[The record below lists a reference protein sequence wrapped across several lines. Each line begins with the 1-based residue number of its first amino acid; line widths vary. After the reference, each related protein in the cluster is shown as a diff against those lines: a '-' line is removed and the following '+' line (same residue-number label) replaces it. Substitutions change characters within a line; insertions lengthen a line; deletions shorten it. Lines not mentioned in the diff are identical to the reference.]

1 MATRSSVLTWGSS
14 GLVDSDSDMIPLPK
28 QVPDPVLGEGW
39 VNSASFGLKH
49 GAIVL
54 SSSREDGALLVWG
67 DNQYG
72 QLGRSNPRR
81 IVSPVRVDALELF
94 NTIGVSCGDSFTVVV
109 TSCGKAL
116 SFGSNTFHQLGHSFD
131 KSQSA
136 KPKLV
141 RYLPSNPISGDSA
154 TMPKVVSVSC
164 GSKHTLLLTR
174 SGSVWAF
181 GDNSGGQIGME
192 SKLRTS
198 SGAYLI
204 KSLSSFSVK
213 KVAAG
218 ANFSLA
224 LTISGSVFSWGFN
237 TVGQLGHGN
246 KLPSLYT
253 PTRIAKLNNIV
264 DISCGGSHCA
274 AIDAKGTC
282 FVWGSGSHGQTASIA
297 PGCNIPFPL
306 IGMDG
311 CDFGPIESVVCG
323 KAHTV
328 VTAKRRIGDGSDNW
342 CLKLYSFGSNR
353 LGQLGVGNRLDR
365 NSPSLVILPNALSL
379 DTSHVVY
386 AGWGDQM
393 ILVSGSNPSKPKD
406 DDPEYGLSLIQVKEW
421 VREID
426 ADSSYLAGS
435 LLVAKLRQVFGSLAL
450 LNASFLGDNH
460 ITSIGPLNP
469 AISLSDVRECFQ
481 LLANI
486 QNEKWGLRVKTIL
499 KEAIHT
505 MPLSMSSE
513 KISTSNPEN
522 LRAFLILLENPFNL
536 PEKHS
541 LTAITKLGSA
551 FERLKPDQKL
561 ILAKWWSQNPSLLE
575 NFRRAVR
582 SFNSALSY
590 YTLARINP
598 PTIMMLNLLQWLWTV
613 NNMPFTDNDPLEFS
627 HTDCTSLSAIS
638 KPPTPVPQQR
648 SPTENPFVTPA
659 YSAQTTDVHM
669 PPMTNRSFAADR
681 NSEAQTNVIPS
692 SNSLPRSFM
701 SSMGTLRGTPAF
713 SIEIDARHVPINPET
728 GQPSMSH
735 LARLAAQAFT
745 AQMESLL
752 KTESP
757 NIVLGARPSPRSL
770 IPHAEFVN
778 EALSARIDFKKDF
791 MSYYASL
798 RPQVFGTNR
807 ATGAAG
813 PFSFCK
819 FPFAFTLG
827 AKADLLMLDSQRQ
840 MMEMQSISLVQHLQS
855 ASFASDR
862 LNTNVPPPPRA
873 DSIFNTLAVRRKYLL
888 KDAFERVNKMTAF
901 DLKKPLKVKFLG
913 EMGVD
918 GGGVSREFIALFFR
932 RLTRHSDMFED
943 VDLSGSAEQQRGRGY
958 IWFNP
963 LSSRP
968 ASAYKTV
975 GRVMGMALFNGC
987 FSSVPFPCV
996 LFNRLLGWPATLD
1009 DLALLQPHTAKWLRE
1024 MLAHTDE
1031 ETFADAYYGMEFS
1044 VTVKTRKQ
1052 GSLDPLIEPYKNVN
1066 LPGPYGGQAVTFENR
1081 SDYVRVMVHWYTGGH
1096 VEDALK
1102 AFRTGFLE
1110 ACGGPVLDQLLPQQL
1125 ETMIAGKNAPEVNF
1139 KDLEKVCTYKEPYS
1153 KSHPVIKRFWS
1164 VFHALPEDFKFKFL
1178 KFMTGTDTIP
1188 PIKGLKEVSLVIQ
1201 PSGGSGASD
1210 ASNAPEHPLSTTAG
1224 ASSPSTST
1232 PATIESA
1239 ANMVRM
1245 RGRRDTT
1252 TFLRLASDM
1261 NASGAAA
1268 AANSATFPNFFG
1280 ILSNRSSNSGPST
1293 TSASSSL
1300 GIDPTLSGPVS
1311 PWEEALRERDDDDEE
1326 ETDDDDSDSDYE
1338 PSHEEYGSPVS
1349 DFEWDPQHEAMMG
1362 ILFPPSLE
1370 DMEMDEESNDDI
1382 LYDAYGHL
1390 NRMDSDDEFEDA
1402 PQEFEEQGDN
1412 SGITHGQG
1420 LADEVGESES
1430 QEVQRNG
1437 DNSTELGGMQSNVN
1451 VAFSGNDVLIG
1462 AVELNLDHDEFG
1474 GSDNDRRQNESGSHL
1489 NASGSGSGA
1498 ANPDNATSGPTRA
1511 GDEAYEMPAS
1521 RGTKRHRAEEQ
1532 DENEVDEWEGH
1543 IVQEDAMES
1552 QTSQA
1557 QQTAS
1562 TSTLQSSEVV
1572 HVHQEKGKHPAHKK
1586 SRHGKSPMK
1595 ATVQS
1600 AAPRSSNDWLK
1611 DVVLD
1616 VSLNESAAD
1625 ASIDENRLPV
1635 AHTCSFVLDLPA
1647 YQTVEK
1653 LMDRLVYAVE
1663 NSGEF
1668 HLV

>member
-1 MATRSSVLTWGSS
+1 MDR
-14 GLVDSDSDMIPLPK
+14 LVDSDSDMIPLPK

-49 GAIVL
+49 GAIVM
-54 SSSREDGALLVWG
+54 SSGREDGALLVWG
-67 DNQYG
+67 DNQFG

-141 RYLPSNPISGDSA
+141 RYLPFNPISGESA
-154 TMPKVVSVSC
+154 TTPKVASVSC

-181 GDNSGGQIGME
+181 GDNSGGQLGME
-192 SKLRTS
+192 SKSRTS

-204 KSLSSFSVK
+204 QSLSSFSFK

-224 LTISGSVFSWGFN
+224 LTISGSVFSWGVN

-246 KLPSLYT
+246 KLPSLSI
-253 PTRIAKLNNIV
+253 PTRIARLDNIV

-282 FVWGSGSHGQTASIA
+282 FVWGSGSHGQTASIS

-306 IGMDG
+306 ISMDG

-323 KAHTV
+323 KTHTV

-379 DTSHVVY
+379 DIQHVVY

-393 ILVSGSNPSKPKD
+393 ILVSGSNPSKLKV
-406 DDPEYGLSLIQVKEW
+406 DDPEYGLSLVQVKEW

-426 ADSSYLAGS
+426 TESSDLAGS

-450 LNASFLGDNH
+450 LNASFLGDDH

-481 LLANI
+481 LLSNI
-486 QNEKWGLRVKTIL
+486 QNEKWGLRVKMIL

-505 MPLSMSSE
+505 MPLSMSLG
-513 KISTSNPEN
+513 TSNPEN
-522 LRAFLILLENPFNL
+522 LRAFLILLENPFNW

-541 LTAITKLGSA
+541 LTAITILGSA

-613 NNMPFTDNDPLEFS
+613 NNIPFADNDPLEFS
-627 HTDCTSLSAIS
+627 HKDCTSLSALS
-638 KPPTPVPQQR
+638 KPPAPVPQQR
-648 SPTENPFVTPA
+648 SPTENPFATPA
-659 YSAQTTDVHM
+659 YSAQTTDIHM
-669 PPMTNRSFAADR
+669 PPMTNRSFAANR
-681 NSEAQTNVIPS
+681 NSEAQPNVMPS

-735 LARLAAQAFT
+735 LARLAAQALN

-798 RPQVFGTNR
+798 RPQIFGANR
-807 ATGAAG
+807 ATGADG

-840 MMEMQSISLVQHLQS
+840 MMEMQSVSLVQHFRS
-855 ASFASDR
+855 AS
-862 LNTNVPPPPRA
+862 NTNVPPSRV
-873 DSIFNTLAVRRKYLL
+873 DSIFNTLAVRRKHLL

-901 DLKKPLKVKFLG
+901 DLKKPLRVKFLG

-943 VDLSGSAEQQRGRGY
+943 VDLSGSPDHQRGSGF

-987 FSSVPFPCV
+987 FSSVPFPSV
-996 LFNRLLGWPATLD
+996 LFNRLLGWPATLE
-1009 DLALLQPHTAKWLRE
+1009 DLASLQPHTAKWLRE

-1031 ETFADAYYGMEFS
+1031 ETFAEAYYGMEFS

-1066 LPGPYGGQAVTFENR
+1066 LPGPYSGQAVTFENR
-1081 SDYVRVMVHWYTGGH
+1081 SDYVRAMVHWYTGGH
-1096 VEDALK
+1096 VEDVLK

-1125 ETMIAGKNAPEVNF
+1125 ETMVAGKNAPEVNF

-1188 PIKGLKEVSLVIQ
+1188 PIKGLKEVNLVIQ

-1210 ASNAPEHPLSTTAG
+1210 ASNAPENPLSTTAG

-1232 PATIESA
+1232 PAVIESA
-1239 ANMVRM
+1239 TN
-1245 RGRRDTT
+1245 TEQQQQQQQQ
-1252 TFLRLASDM
+1252 
-1261 NASGAAA
+1261 
-1268 AANSATFPNFFG
+1268 
-1280 ILSNRSSNSGPST
+1280 IHNSGPST
-1293 TSASSSL
+1293 TSVSSSS
-1300 GIDPTLSGPVS
+1300 GIDRTLSGPAS
-1311 PWEEALRERDDDDEE
+1311 HWEEALREQDDDDDDDEE
-1326 ETDDDDSDSDYE
+1326 ENDDDDSDSDYE
-1338 PSHEEYGSPVS
+1338 PSHEEYGSPIS
-1349 DFEWDPQHEAMMG
+1349 DFELDPQHEAMMG

-1370 DMEMDEESNDDI
+1370 DMEMDEESDDDI
-1382 LYDAYGHL
+1382 LYDAYGHS
-1390 NRMDSDDEFEDA
+1390 NRIDSDDEFEDA
-1402 PQEFEEQGDN
+1402 PQEFENQGDN
-1412 SGITHGQG
+1412 SGITHRQ
-1420 LADEVGESES
+1420 A
-1430 QEVQRNG
+1430 
-1437 DNSTELGGMQSNVN
+1437 QSNV
-1451 VAFSGNDVLIG
+1451 SGNDELIG
-1462 AVELNLDHDEFG
+1462 AIELNLNHDEFG
-1474 GSDNDRRQNESGSHL
+1474 GSDNDRRQNESGPHL

-1498 ANPDNATSGPTRA
+1498 HANSVDATSGPARA
-1511 GDEAYEMPAS
+1511 GDETSEMPAS
-1521 RGTKRHRAEEQ
+1521 RGTKRHRVEEQ
-1532 DENEVDEWEGH
+1532 DENEVDDWEGH
-1543 IVQEDAMES
+1543 VVQEDAMES

-1557 QQTAS
+1557 PQTAPS
-1562 TSTLQSSEVV
+1562 SILQSSEGV
-1572 HVHQEKGKHPAHKK
+1572 HADQEKGKHPAHKK

-1595 ATVQS
+1595 GAVQS
-1600 AAPRSSNDWLK
+1600 AAPRSSNNWLK

-1616 VSLNESAAD
+1616 ASLNESAAD

>member
-1 MATRSSVLTWGSS
+1 MATRSSVLAWGSS
-14 GLVDSDSDMIPLPK
+14 GLVDSDSDMVPLPK

-39 VNSASFGLKH
+39 VNSAAFGLKH
-49 GAIVL
+49 GAVVL
-54 SSSREDGALLVWG
+54 SSGREDGVLMVWG
-67 DNQYG
+67 DNQHG
-72 QLGRSNPRR
+72 QLGKSNPRR

-94 NTIGVSCGDSFTVVV
+94 NIIGVSCGDSFTVVV

-116 SFGSNTFHQLGHSFD
+116 SFGLNNFQQLGHSFD
-131 KSQSA
+131 KTQSA

-141 RYLPSNPISGDSA
+141 NYRPFNPISGASVSI
-154 TMPKVVSVSC
+154 PKVVSASC

-174 SGSVWAF
+174 SGNIWAF

-192 SKLRTS
+192 SKSTI

-204 KSLSSFSVK
+204 RSLSSFSFK

-246 KLPSLYT
+246 KFPSLSI
-253 PTRIAKLNNIV
+253 PTRIAKLSNIM

-282 FVWGSGSHGQTASIA
+282 FVWGSGSHGQTASIS
-297 PGCNIPFPL
+297 PGCNIPIPL
-306 IGMDG
+306 ISMDG

-323 KAHTV
+323 KTHTV
-328 VTAKRRIGDGSDNW
+328 VTAKRRVGDGSDNW

-353 LGQLGVGNRLDR
+353 LGQLGVGNRIDR
-365 NSPSLVILPNALSL
+365 NSPSLVLLPNILSL
-379 DTSHVVY
+379 DIPHVVY
-386 AGWGDQM
+386 AGWGEQM
-393 ILVSGSNPSKPKD
+393 ILVSGLNPSKLKSD
-406 DDPEYGLSLIQVKEW
+406 DLEYGLSLVQVKKL

-426 ADSSYLAGS
+426 ADSSDRAGS
-435 LLVAKLRQVFGSLAL
+435 LLVAKLRQVFGSFAL
-450 LNASFLGDNH
+450 LNASFLTVDYV
-460 ITSIGPLNP
+460 TSIGPLNP

-486 QNEKWGLRVKTIL
+486 QNEKWGSQVKMIL
-499 KEAIHT
+499 KEAIHN
-505 MPLSMSSE
+505 MPLSISSE

-551 FERLKPDQKL
+551 FERLKQDQKL
-561 ILAKWWSQNPSLLE
+561 ILGKWWSHNPSLLE
-575 NFRRAVR
+575 NYRLAVR

-613 NNMPFTDNDPLEFS
+613 NNTPFVDNDPLQFS
-627 HTDCTSLSAIS
+627 HMECTSLSALS
-638 KPPTPVPQQR
+638 KPPAPVPQEH
-648 SPTENPFVTPA
+648 SPTENPFVTSN
-659 YSAQTTDVHM
+659 YSAQSTDTRM
-669 PPMTNRSFAADR
+669 PPITNRSLPSTR
-681 NSEAQTNVIPS
+681 NSQAQTNVMPP
-692 SNSLPRSFM
+692 SNSSPRSFM

-728 GQPSMSH
+728 GQPSMPH

-745 AQMESLL
+745 SQMESLL

-757 NIVLGARPSPRSL
+757 NIVLGARPSPKSL

-798 RPQVFGTNR
+798 RPQVFGNNR
-807 ATGAAG
+807 ASGSEG
-813 PFSFCK
+813 HFSFCK
-819 FPFAFTLG
+819 FPFAFTLS

-840 MMEMQSISLVQHLQS
+840 MMEMQSMSLVQHLQTAS
-855 ASFASDR
+855 AASDPS
-862 LNTNVPPPPRA
+862 NTNFPPPPRA
-873 DSIFNTLAVRRKYLL
+873 DSIFNTLGIRRKHLL
-888 KDAFERVNKMTAF
+888 KDAFERVDKMSAF
-901 DLKKPLKVKFLG
+901 DLKRPLKVKFLG

-943 VDLSGSAEQQRGRGY
+943 VDLSGSAEHQRGRGY

-968 ASAYKTV
+968 SAAYKTV

-987 FSSVPFPCV
+987 FSSVSFPCV
-996 LFNRLLGWPATLD
+996 LFKRLLGWPATLD
-1009 DLALLQPHTAKWLRE
+1009 DLASLQPYTAKWLRE
-1024 MLAHTDE
+1024 MLSHTDK
-1031 ETFADAYYGMEFS
+1031 ETFSEAYYGMEFS
-1044 VTVKTRKQ
+1044 VTIKTRKQ

-1066 LPGPYGGQAVTFENR
+1066 LPGPYGGKAVTFENR
-1081 SDYVRVMVHWYTGGH
+1081 GDYVNAMVHWHTGGH
-1096 VEDALK
+1096 VEDVLK
-1102 AFRTGFLE
+1102 AFRIGFLE
-1110 ACGGPVLDQLLPQQL
+1110 ACSGPVLDQLLPQQL

-1178 KFMTGTDTIP
+1178 KFITGTDTIP
-1188 PIKGLKEVSLVIQ
+1188 PIKGLKEVILVIQ
-1201 PSGGSGASD
+1201 PSGGGASD
-1210 ASNAPEHPLSTTAG
+1210 ASNSPENPLSTTTG
-1224 ASSPSTST
+1224 AASPSTST
-1232 PATIESA
+1232 PAAIESA
-1239 ANMVRM
+1239 ANVVRM

-1252 TFLRLASDM
+1252 TFSRFAGDM
-1261 NASGAAA
+1261 NASGR
-1268 AANSATFPNFFG
+1268 AANAVPFPNFFG
-1280 ILSNRSSNSGPST
+1280 ILSNRSSDSVPVT
-1293 TSASSSL
+1293 TSESSSGNL
-1300 GIDPTLSGPVS
+1300 PGSAS
-1311 PWEEALRERDDDDEE
+1311 HWEEALREQEDDDDEE
-1326 ETDDDDSDSDYE
+1326 EDDDSDSDYE
-1338 PSHEEYGSPVS
+1338 PTPDEYGSPVS
-1349 DFEWDPQHEAMMG
+1349 DFELDPQHEAMMG
-1362 ILFPPSLE
+1362 ILFPPSLDE
-1370 DMEMDEESNDDI
+1370 IDMDEMDDDEEDDI
-1382 LYDAYGHL
+1382 LYDAYGHS

-1402 PQEFEEQGDN
+1402 PQEFEEPGDS
-1412 SGITHGQG
+1412 SGITPHQG
-1420 LADEVGESES
+1420 LADGGGESES
-1430 QEVQRNG
+1430 QQIQRNG
-1437 DNSTELGGMQSNVN
+1437 DENIDELAGTQSNVMVTSSRN
-1451 VAFSGNDVLIG
+1451 GGRIIG
-1462 AVELNLDHDEFG
+1462 AVELNLDHYDFEDG
-1474 GSDNDRRQNESGSHL
+1474 DNNDTRQSESGPHSI
-1489 NASGSGSGA
+1489 ASGSGS
-1498 ANPDNATSGPTRA
+1498 RVI
-1511 GDEAYEMPAS
+1511 GDEAPDMPAS
-1521 RGTKRHRAEEQ
+1521 RGTKRHREAEEN
-1532 DENEVDEWEGH
+1532 ENEVDDWEGH
-1543 IVQEDAMES
+1543 VVQEDTTET

-1557 QQTAS
+1557 QQMDS
-1562 TSTLQSSEVV
+1562 TSGLQSLEVIQAQ
-1572 HVHQEKGKHPAHKK
+1572 QEKGKHPAHKK
-1586 SRHGKSPMK
+1586 SRLGKSPMK

-1600 AAPRSSNDWLK
+1600 AAQSSSSNWWK

-1616 VSLNESAAD
+1616 TSLNESSAD
-1625 ASIDENRLPV
+1625 VSIDESRLPV